1 MSQDLNKEQ
10 IQKEILELKLKKP
23 LTTED
28 KKRIQKLQ
36 QSLDKTE

>member
-10 IQKEILELKLKKP
+10 IQKEILELKLKKS

-36 QSLDKTE
+36 QLLDKK

>member
-1 MSQDLNKEQ
+1 MKNKLTKEQ

-28 KKRIQKLQ
+28 KKHIQKLQ
-36 QSLDKTE
+36 QELDKTE

>member
-10 IQKEILELKLKKP
+10 IQKEILELKLKTP

-28 KKRIQKLQ
+28 KKRIQTLQ
-36 QSLDKTE
+36 QLLYKKE